1 MPNRASRATC
11 STWRGESSDSGSGKA
26 YRLPKQLVGKVAATS
41 ALNWW
46 NVLPHNWRRPDSCPA
61 HGSRHRGR
69 RAHGPTI
76 CRPGNSVTYRQRN
89 LRPLGRLFLPM
100 AATLLGSSLAA
111 CLLME
116 MWNRAGSRL
125 VLATAFVV
133 AGFVAITALYLEGA
147 AMILAVGAA
156 LGQSRPGLL
165 LGAIAMIVATLE
177 VLYGLLLVG
186 SFIWIAVR
194 RRSGGQRAVRNTV

>member
-1 MPNRASRATC
+1 MSYRTTGDVRTAALLMDLAIVGAALTGPPSVVLGILSLT
-11 STWRGESSDSGSGKA
+11 GSEIFA
-26 YRLPKQLVGKVAATS
+26 LS
-41 ALNWW
+41 A
-46 NVLPHNWRRPDSCPA
+46 
-61 HGSRHRGR
+61 G
-69 RAHGPTI
+69 
-76 CRPGNSVTYRQRN
+76 
-89 LRPLGRLFLPM
+89 LFLPM